1 MNYRIW
7 LSDCSE
13 SEILVEVFNSCDIW
27 EVQKEFVNKGYI
39 IDEYWDTNNSSYIK
53 MYKKL
58 NEE

>member
-1 MNYRIW
+1 MMHYRIW
-7 LSDCSE
+7 LSDSSE
-13 SEILVEVFNSCDIW
+13 SEILVEVFNSCDVH

-58 NEE
+58 N

>member
-1 MNYRIW
+1 MMHYRIW
-7 LSDCSE
+7 LSDSSE
-13 SEILVEVFNSCDIW
+13 SEILVEVFNSSDVH

-58 NEE
+58 N

>member
-1 MNYRIW
+1 MMNYRIW

-13 SEILVEVFNSCDIW
+13 SEILVEVFNSSDVH

-58 NEE
+58 N